1 MDAPPALVRPV
12 DGPVTAG
19 YRYDRRAPFRRGRR
33 RVVRFS
39 VPAGAPVRAPCTGR
53 VTFSGRTPRSRTVT
67 VRCGAWAVTVS
78 GVAPGAVA
86 RGRRATAGQ
95 RLGRAGGRTVALGV
109 RRPADP
115 FGYVDPTPLLAAP
128 RAPRRFVPLGPAPR
142 GRLRTPERAPRG
154 APAPR
159 GTPLARVAPPVA
171 PADVPTP
178 SLQPAPGA
186 AVLRPGDR
194 PAPPWA
200 WVGLALAAVGLPG
213 LALGRSAVR
222 RAART
227 RRHSGGGA
235 AASSERTR

>member
-1 MDAPPALVRPV
+1 MDVPPALVRPV

-39 VPAGAPVRAPCTGR
+39 VPAGVPVRAPCTGR

-78 GVAPGAVA
+78 GVASGAVA

-109 RRPADP
+109 RRVADP

-154 APAPR
+154 APLP
-159 GTPLARVAPPVA
+159 RVAPLAA
-171 PADVPTP
+171 PAGVPTP
-178 SLQPAPGA
+178 SLRPAPGA

-194 PAPPWA
+194 RAPPWA

-222 RAART
+222 GAART
-227 RRHSGGGA
+227 RHPSGGGA